1 MSVSMEHFE
10 RMYADSEDPWQYR
23 RRWYERRKRALTLA
37 VLPHAR
43 YARAFEPGCS
53 IGELSLELAERCDA
67 LLVSDG
73 SEAAVRVA
81 TRRLAPMAHVRVE
94 QRLLP
99 AQWPEGRFELLVL
112 GEFGY
117 YLDVQSLLFLRERA
131 VASLAP
137 GGVLVAC
144 HWRHPI
150 AEAPLTGDEVH
161 AVLGAGAGLHRL
173 ARHEEEDFLLEVWSQ
188 EATSVARRERLV

>member
-1 MSVSMEHFE
+1 MSVPMAHFE
-10 RMYADSEDPWQYR
+10 RMYADSEDPWEYR

-37 VLPHAR
+37 MLPHAR

-53 IGELSLELAERCDA
+53 IGELSAELAARCDA

-81 TRRLAPMAHVRVE
+81 RRRLAPWPHVRVE

-99 AQWPEGRFELLVL
+99 DAWPEGTFELVVL

-117 YLDVQSLLFLRERA
+117 YLDA
-131 VASLAP
+131 KA
-137 GGVLVAC
+137 
-144 HWRHPI
+144 
-150 AEAPLTGDEVH
+150 LTGRCNP
-161 AVLGAGAGLHRL
+161 LGHTPAL
-173 ARHEEEDFLLEVWSQ
+173 AAL
-188 EATSVARRERLV
+188 A

>member
-1 MSVSMEHFE
+1 MSVSMQHFE
-10 RMYADSEDPWQYR
+10 RMYAESEDPWEYR

-53 IGELSLELAERCDA
+53 IGESSGELAERCDE

-81 TRRLAPMAHVRVE
+81 ARRLAPLAHVRVE
-94 QRLLP
+94 RRLVP
-99 AQWPEGRFELLVL
+99 AEWPEGRFDLIVI

-117 YLDVQSLLFLRERA
+117 YLDAGELRLLRERA
-131 VASLAP
+131 VQSLTP

-144 HWRHPI
+144 HWRHRI

-161 AVLGAGAGLHRL
+161 AMLGEGEGLHRL
-173 ARHEEEDFLLEVWSQ
+173 SRLAEEDFLLETWSLDP
-188 EATSVARRERLV
+188 ASVARREHLV

>member
-1 MSVSMEHFE
+1 MSVSIEHFE
-10 RMYADSEDPWQYR
+10 RMYARSEDPWEYR

-53 IGELSLELAERCDA
+53 IGELSGELAARCDT

-81 TRRLAPMAHVRVE
+81 ARRLSSLAHVRVE
-94 QRLLP
+94 RRLVP
-99 AQWPEGRFELLVL
+99 AEWPEGRFDLVVL

-117 YLDVQSLLFLRERA
+117 YLDAEDFRALRARA
-131 VASLAP
+131 VESLTP

-150 AEAPLTGDEVH
+150 AEAPLTGDAVH
-161 AVLGAGAGLHRL
+161 ALLAEGEGLHRL
-173 ARHEEEDFLLEVWSQ
+173 ARHEEEDFLLETFSL
-188 EATSVARRERLV
+188 EPASVARRERLV

>member
-1 MSVSMEHFE
+1 MSVSMAHFE
-10 RMYADSEDPWQYR
+10 RMYADSEDPWEYR

-53 IGELSLELAERCDA
+53 IGELSGELAERCGE

-81 TRRLAPMAHVRVE
+81 RRRLAPWTHVRVE

-99 AQWPEGRFELLVL
+99 DEWPEGTFDLVVL

-117 YLDVQSLLFLRERA
+117 YLDAEALLRVRERA
-131 VASLAP
+131 VGSLAP

-144 HWRHPI
+144 HWRPPI
-150 AEAPLTGDEVH
+150 AEAPLRGDEVH
-161 AVLGAGAGLHRL
+161 AVLGQAPGLHRL
-173 ARHEEEDFLLEVWSQ
+173 ARHEEEDFLLEVWSPD
-188 EATSVARRERLV
+188 ADSVARREHLR

>member
-10 RMYADSEDPWQYR
+10 RMYAVSEDPWEYQ

-37 VLPHAR
+37 VLPHER

-53 IGELSLELAERCDA
+53 IGELSGELAARCDD
-67 LLVSDG
+67 LWVSDG

-81 TRRLAPMAHVRVE
+81 ARRLAPLAHVRVE
-94 QRLLP
+94 RRLVP
-99 AQWPEGRFELLVL
+99 AEWPEGRFDLLVL

-117 YLDVQSLLFLRERA
+117 YLDARELLHLRGRA
-131 VASLAP
+131 VESLTP

-144 HWRHPI
+144 HWRHRI

-161 AVLGAGAGLHRL
+161 AVLGGGAGLHRL
-173 ARHEEEDFLLEVWSQ
+173 ARHEEEDFLLETWSLDP
-188 EATSVARRERLV
+188 ASVARRERLV

>member
-10 RMYADSEDPWQYR
+10 RMYAVSEDPWEYR

-37 VLPHAR
+37 VLPHDR

-53 IGELSLELAERCDA
+53 IGEFSGELAARCDR

-73 SEAAVRVA
+73 SASAVRVA
-81 TRRLAPMAHVRVE
+81 RQRLASLGHVTVE
-94 QRLLP
+94 QRVLP
-99 AQWPEGRFELLVL
+99 DEWPEGTFELIVL

-117 YLDVQSLLFLRERA
+117 YLDARALLRVRERA
-131 VASLAP
+131 VAALAP

-144 HWRHPI
+144 HWRPPI
-150 AEAPLTGDEVH
+150 AEAPLTGDDVH
-161 AVLGAGAGLHRL
+161 EVLGRARGLHRL
-173 ARHEEEDFLLEVWSQ
+173 ARHEEEDFLLEAWSPD
-188 EATSVARRERLV
+188 ADSVASKEHLR

>member
-1 MSVSMEHFE
+1 MSVPMAHFE
-10 RMYADSEDPWQYR
+10 RMYADSEDPWEYR

-37 VLPHAR
+37 MLPHAR

-53 IGELSLELAERCDA
+53 IGELSAELAARCDA
-67 LLVSDG
+67 LLVGDG

-81 TRRLAPMAHVRVE
+81 RRRLAPWPHVRVE

-99 AQWPEGRFELLVL
+99 DSWPEGTFELVVL

-117 YLDVQSLLFLRERA
+117 YLDAKALLGVRERA
-131 VASLAP
+131 VRSLAP
-137 GGVLVAC
+137 EGVLVAC
-144 HWRHPI
+144 HWRPPI

-161 AVLGAGAGLHRL
+161 EVLGRARGLHRL
-173 ARHEEEDFLLEVWSQ
+173 ARHEEEDFLLEMWSPG
-188 EATSVARRERLV
+188 ADSVARREHLR

>member
-1 MSVSMEHFE
+1 MSVPMEHFE
-10 RMYADSEDPWQYR
+10 RMYAVSEDPWEYR
-23 RRWYERRKRALTLA
+23 RRWYEQRKRALTLA
-37 VLPHAR
+37 LLPHAR

-53 IGELSLELAERCDA
+53 IGELSAGLAARCDD

-73 SEAAVRVA
+73 SASAVRMA
-81 TRRLAPMAHVRVE
+81 RERLAPFEHVTVE

-99 AQWPEGRFELLVL
+99 EAWPDGTFDLLVL

-117 YLDVQSLLFLRERA
+117 YLDVAALVQVRERA
-131 VASLAP
+131 VAALAP

-150 AEAPLTGDEVH
+150 AEAPLTGDAVH
-161 AVLGAGAGLHRL
+161 AVLAQGRGLHRL
-173 ARHEEEDFLLEVWSQ
+173 ARLEEEDFLLEMWSPD
-188 EATSVARRERLV
+188 ATSVARRERLR

>member
-10 RMYADSEDPWQYR
+10 RMYAVSEDPWEYQ

-37 VLPHAR
+37 VLPHER

-53 IGELSLELAERCDA
+53 IGELSGELAARCDD
-67 LLVSDG
+67 LWVSDG

-81 TRRLAPMAHVRVE
+81 ARRLAPLAHVRVE
-94 QRLLP
+94 RRLVP
-99 AQWPEGRFELLVL
+99 AEWPEGRFDLLVL

-117 YLDVQSLLFLRERA
+117 YLDARELLRLRGRA
-131 VASLAP
+131 VESLTP

-144 HWRHPI
+144 HWRHRI

-161 AVLGAGAGLHRL
+161 AVLGGGAGLHRL
-173 ARHEEEDFLLEVWSQ
+173 ARHEEEDFLLETWSLDP
-188 EATSVARRERLV
+188 ASVARRERLV